1 LQSENKHLVEEGK
14 LLDKKS
20 LRFLKGKN
28 TDWDELAKDCIAFA
42 NSHGGNILIGVEND
56 DSLPPVNQKIEDKKI
71 LETIHKRI
79 SEKSINV
86 TVVVTLET
94 ASNKAEYICIN
105 ISRNVNS
112 LASTT
117 DGKYYVRIADVC
129 KPVMPED
136 IARVAADKN
145 AFVWEELTTMRIEKS
160 NVDEEKKADFLYDI
174 RTSKRVSAFVKEKSD
189 EEILDYYGLQK
200 DGYLT
205 NLGILWIGQRRERSS
220 LQFSPIIQVIRYNER
235 EEKVWKM
242 MIDDFYL
249 NPKEIL
255 DKIIKDVPDWQESIE
270 IPDGAYRKNVPF
282 YPEEVIRELC
292 TNSLVHRTYTARGDI
307 FINIYQDRL
316 EIHNPGTLP
325 YGVTPK
331 NILSKSIR
339 RNENLCKVFF
349 DLVLMESEGS
359 GYDTV
364 YAKLLEIG
372 KSLPIVYEDDD
383 SVTVTIAKDFVNRDI
398 IRLMDKAK
406 NEFPLKQ
413 KEIITLGLL
422 AQQSYT
428 ATELSKILNQGEEQ
442 GLRSWLGNLLEY
454 GLIVKGGTKKG
465 THYEIN
471 PEYLKQIHIKEK
483 TILRKFSNAYLEDL
497 IYKDIM
503 THPNSSVSE
512 IYERIGTGTNLF
524 KIKRMLG
531 TMIDKEILY
540 SQGILKMTRYFIK
553 QNVQ

>member
-1 LQSENKHLVEEGK
+1 MEEGK

-20 LRFLKGKN
+20 LRLLKGKN

-42 NSHGGNILIGVEND
+42 NSHGGSILIGIED
-56 DSLPPVNQKIEDKKI
+56 DDDLPPANQKIEDKKVI
-71 LETIHKRI
+71 ETIHKRI

-86 TVVVTLET
+86 TTIVTIET
-94 ASNKAEYICIN
+94 ASNKSEYIRIY
-105 ISRNVNS
+105 IPRNVNS

-117 DGKYYVRIADVC
+117 DGKYYVRIADAC

-145 AFVWEELTTMRIEKS
+145 AFIWEELTTMRVEKS
-160 NVDEEKKADFLYDI
+160 KFDEKKKADFLHDI
-174 RTSKRVSAFVKEKSD
+174 RTSKRVSTFVKEKSD
-189 EEILDYYGLQK
+189 EEILDYYGFQK

-205 NLGILWIGQRRERSS
+205 NLGILWIGQRRDRSS
-220 LQFSPIIQVIRYNER
+220 LRYGPIIQIIRYNER

-255 DKIIKDVPDWQESIE
+255 DKIVNEVPDWQESIE

-292 TNSLVHRTYTARGDI
+292 TNALVHRTYTARGDI
-307 FINIYQDRL
+307 FINIYHDRL
-316 EIHNPGTLP
+316 EIYNPGTLP

-372 KSLPIVYEDDD
+372 KSLPVVYENDD
-383 SVTVTIAKDFVNRDI
+383 SVKVTIAKDFVNRDI
-398 IRLMDKAK
+398 IRLMDKVK

-422 AQQSYT
+422 AQLSCT
-428 ATELSKILNQGEEQ
+428 AIELSKLLNQGEEQ
-442 GLRSWLGNLLEY
+442 GLRSWLGNLFDY
-454 GLIVKGGTKKG
+454 DLIVKTGEGKG
-465 THYEIN
+465 TIYEIN
-471 PEYLKQIHIKEK
+471 PKLSQQTNFKEQINKK
-483 TILRKFSNAYLEDL
+483 KVQDFKLEEL
-497 IYKDIM
+497 IYKDI
-503 THPNSSVSE
+503 TSFPNSSFSE
-512 IYERIGTGTNLF
+512 IHKRIGLEINKNTIRWILKQMVDSNKLKVEGTN
-524 KIKRMLG
+524 KG
-531 TMIDKEILY
+531 
-540 SQGILKMTRYFIK
+540 TRYYIARNMREN
-553 QNVQ
+553 Q

>member
-1 LQSENKHLVEEGK
+1 MEEGK

-28 TDWDELAKDCIAFA
+28 TDWGELAKDCISFA
-42 NSHGGNILIGVEND
+42 NSHGGNILIGIEDGDN
-56 DSLPPVNQKIEDKKI
+56 LPPVNQKIEDKKV

-86 TVVVTLET
+86 AVVITLET
-94 ASNKAEYICIN
+94 ASNKAEYIRIN
-105 ISRNVNS
+105 VARNVNT

-117 DGKYYVRIADVC
+117 DGKYYIRIADVC

-136 IARVAADKN
+136 IVRVAADKN
-145 AFVWEELTTMRIEKS
+145 AFIWEELTTMRVEKFR
-160 NVDEEKKADFLYDI
+160 VDEKKKADFLHDV
-174 RTSKRVSAFVKEKSD
+174 RTSKRVSAFVKEKND
-189 EEILDYYGLQK
+189 EELLEYYGFQK

-205 NLGILWIGQRRERSS
+205 NLGILWIGQRRDRSS
-220 LQFSPIIQVIRYNER
+220 LQFAPIIQIIRYNER

-249 NPKEIL
+249 NPKEML
-255 DKIIKDVPDWQESIE
+255 DKIIHAVPDWQESIE
-270 IPDGAYRKNVPF
+270 IPDGAYRKNIPF

-292 TNSLVHRTYTARGDI
+292 TNALVHKTYTARGDI
-307 FINIYQDRL
+307 FINIHQDRL

-349 DLVLMESEGS
+349 DLILMESEGS

-364 YAKLLEIG
+364 YTKLLEIG
-372 KSLPIVYEDDD
+372 KSLPVVYEDDD
-383 SVTVTIAKDFVNRDI
+383 SVTVTIAKNFVSRDI

-422 AQQSYT
+422 AQQPYT

-442 GLRSWLGNLLEY
+442 GLRSWIGNLSEY
-454 GLIVKGGTKKG
+454 DLVIKTGEGKG
-465 THYEIN
+465 TLYEIN
-471 PEYLKQIHIKEK
+471 PKIAQHNLKGKVNIKK
-483 TILRKFSNAYLEDL
+483 VQDYKLEEL
-497 IYKDIM
+497 IYKDIISY
-503 THPNSSVSE
+503 PKSSFSE
-512 IYERIGTGTNLF
+512 IHKRIGEDVNKNTIRWILKQMVDKNKLEVTGTNRWT
-524 KIKRMLG
+524 K
-531 TMIDKEILY
+531 Y
-540 SQGILKMTRYFIK
+540 SIAKNLRE
-553 QNVQ
+553 NP